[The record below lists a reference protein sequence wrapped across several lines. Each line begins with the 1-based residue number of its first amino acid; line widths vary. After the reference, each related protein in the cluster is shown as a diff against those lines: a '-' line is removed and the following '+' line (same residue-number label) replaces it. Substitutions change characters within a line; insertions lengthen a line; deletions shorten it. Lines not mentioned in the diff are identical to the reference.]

1 MSAQNSK
8 YGHLLDKLSSTG
20 IGRSVCSYM
29 ASATHT
35 HICRHTYHMNQ
46 SSLLDMATD
55 CKFGREQRDV
65 VSGRVATREPLVAW
79 VGLSSSREKS

>member
-8 YGHLLDKLSSTG
+8 YGHLLDKLSSIG
-20 IGRSVCSYM
+20 VGRSVCSYV
-29 ASATHT
+29 ASAIHT
-35 HICRHTYHMNQ
+35 HICTHTYHMKQ
-46 SSLLDMATD
+46 SSLLGLVTD

-79 VGLSSSREKS
+79 VGLSSSRENS